1 MKVALYARVST
12 YDQQTLPMQLEAM
25 REFAEKRNWIIE
37 SEIEEIA
44 SGAKNNRPKRAEII
58 KLARQRKIDAIIVWR
73 LDRWG
78 RSTLDLAQ
86 SLEELQTLG
95 VDFVSITEALDF
107 TTPAGKAMAQLLS
120 VFAEYERNLIS
131 ERIKAGMAQAKA
143 KGKKVGRP
151 ATAQAKADKVKR
163 LFFDEKIK
171 NKSEIA
177 RRLKI
182 DVRNVRRILK
192 KS

>member
-25 REFAEKRNWIIE
+25 QDFAKKRKWIIKT
-37 SEIEEIA
+37 EIEEVA

-131 ERIKAGMAQAKA
+131 ERIKAGMSQAKV
-143 KGKKVGRP
+143 KGKRIGRP
-151 ATAQAKADKVKR
+151 ATAQKKADDVKR
-163 LFFDEKIK
+163 LFYDENIK

-177 RRLKI
+177 RILNI
-182 DVRNVRRILK
+182 DVRSVRRILK
-192 KS
+192 QS